1 MKNGCVEKIEAFLD
15 EHPAVRL
22 IVIDVIQRVVSRE
35 GKQPMYH
42 EDYNSITPLQNLAR
56 RRGIAMLGVHHT
68 RKQSSDDPME
78 TVSGSHGITGV
89 PDCILVLHNKRKR
102 EAKLYITGRDI
113 AEQKEL
119 AVKHNKNGSWT
130 IVGDAERHFISN
142 ERQAILNLLREKGP
156 MKPKSIAEAL
166 DGNDSTI
173 RSHLSSMLSK
183 ELLEK
188 DKSGNYSVANELS
201 IDWSKVR
208 HLQHKQ

>member
-1 MKNGCVEKIEAFLD
+1 
-15 EHPAVRL
+15 
-22 IVIDVIQRVVSRE
+22 
-35 GKQPMYH
+35 
-42 EDYNSITPLQNLAR
+42 
-56 RRGIAMLGVHHT
+56 
-68 RKQSSDDPME
+68 ME